1 MKNHPNSKI
10 LKNLPKGVSLRQIAV
25 MNVDEGEEVLSG
37 YVTARI
43 PQIGIY
49 KLLAKKKKDG
59 TCEWA
64 HFVQRDDGR
73 KENVYRGEV
82 ENEAKL
88 ADVVEALN
96 SALNTAYGPT
106 IRLVPADSDMYTLD
120 GKQAPSTKQ

>member
-1 MKNHPNSKI
+1 MKNHPNSKF

-25 MNVDEGEEVLSG
+25 MNVDAGEEVLG
-37 YVTARI
+37 AYVTPHV

-82 ENEAKL
+82 ENEVQL
-88 ADVVEALN
+88 ADVVDGINAALRKTFG
-96 SALNTAYGPT
+96 LT
-106 IRLVPADSDMYTLD
+106 ISLHPADSDMYTLD
-120 GKQAPSTKQ
+120 GKQIPPTRQ

>member
-1 MKNHPNSKI
+1 MKNHPNSKF
-10 LKNLPKGVSLRQIAV
+10 LQNLPKGVSLRQIAV
-25 MNVDEGEEVLSG
+25 MNVDDGEEILG
-37 YVTARI
+37 AYVTPHV

-82 ENEAKL
+82 ENEAQL
-88 ADVVEALN
+88 ADVVNGINAALHK
-96 SALNTAYGPT
+96 AYGPT
-106 IRLVPADSDMYTLD
+106 ISLHPADSDMYTLD
-120 GKQAPSTKQ
+120 GKQVPPTRQ

>member
-1 MKNHPNSKI
+1 MKNHPNSKF
-10 LKNLPKGVSLRQIAV
+10 LKNLPKGVSLRQIAI
-25 MNVDEGEEVLSG
+25 MNVDEGEEVLGG
-37 YVTARI
+37 YVTPRI

-73 KENVYRGEV
+73 KENVYRGTV
-82 ENEAKL
+82 ENEARL
-88 ADVVEALN
+88 ADVVKALN

-106 IRLVPADSDMYTLD
+106 IRLRPADSDMYTLD
-120 GKQAPSTKQ
+120 GKQVSGTKH

>member
-1 MKNHPNSKI
+1 MKNHPNSKF
-10 LKNLPKGVSLRQIAV
+10 LKNLPKGVSLRQVAV
-25 MNVDEGEEVLSG
+25 MNVDEGEEVLG
-37 YVTARI
+37 AYVTPHV

-82 ENEAKL
+82 EDEARL
-88 ADVVEALN
+88 ADVVKSINNALH
-96 SALNTAYGPT
+96 TAYGPT
-106 IRLVPADSDMYTLD
+106 VSLHPADSDMYTLD
-120 GKQAPSTKQ
+120 GKQVPPTRQ